1 MYNNDHKKD
10 LVSAAKYLLKHYD
23 IMVETEPNVAAENL
37 AHAVGLL
44 VIAQNVWN
52 SSWLPVPLMI

>member
-44 VIAQNVWN
+44 VIAQNV
-52 SSWLPVPLMI
+52 